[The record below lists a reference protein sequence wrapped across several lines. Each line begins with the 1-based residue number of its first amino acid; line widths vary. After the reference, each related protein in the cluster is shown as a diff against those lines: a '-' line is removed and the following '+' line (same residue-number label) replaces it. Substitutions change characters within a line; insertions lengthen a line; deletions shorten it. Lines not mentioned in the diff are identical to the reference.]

1 MEQEK
6 FNYVLLIAIIAGF
19 IGTIALQGVSLTTT
33 LTGTTGGTGG
43 TPQFITVSGS
53 TTCYPVVEQSAN
65 IFMDN
70 YTNYQ
75 IRVSSG
81 GSSTGIKNA
90 GEKISDIGM
99 ASRNIKSS
107 ENATYNNN
115 LVDWQFAADGIAII
129 IDANATHGVSGLTL
143 EELFLIY
150 NGTYDTWDDVGGS
163 TSDAIDVV
171 TRASGSGTRGTFE
184 ELVTYDGEELGDNA
198 GYISNVVS
206 YTEQQENPLVASYV
220 AGHPN
225 SIGYIG
231 LGFVNTDHT
240 LLPIDGVIP
249 EESTIL
255 DDTYPIS
262 RKLHLVTNGMP
273 TAPVQLFIDFIFGP
287 RGQAIVED
295 EGFIPLYRPN

>member
-33 LTGTTGGTGG
+33 QNGTTGGTGG
-43 TPQFITVSGS
+43 TSQFITLSGS

-65 IFMDN
+65 MFMDN

-107 ENATYNNN
+107 ENDSYNNN

-129 IDANATHGVSGLTL
+129 IDADATHGVSSLTL

-150 NGTYDTWDDVGGS
+150 NGTHDTWDDVGGS
-163 TSDAIDVV
+163 HSNAIDVV

-184 ELVTYDGEELGDNA
+184 ELVTYDGEELGDND
-198 GYISNVVS
+198 GYTSNVVG
-206 YTEQQENPLVASYV
+206 YTEKQENPAVATYV
-220 AGHPN
+220 GGHPN
-225 SIGYIG
+225 AIGYVG
-231 LGFVNTDHT
+231 LGFVGADHT
-240 LLPIDGVIP
+240 LLPIDGVTP
-249 EESTIL
+249 NDSTIL
-255 DDTYPIS
+255 DDSYPIS